1 MSSIDIIASELTRTS
16 LPDAEVRS
24 HFMLPPSPLEL
35 QTLPDR
41 FPPWLAATARAH
53 GVTRLSNGQQ
63 HALDLLF
70 QSQNVVLSAPSGSG
84 RGLVRLLAMYQ
95 SLSADQAGHALFV
108 FAHKPREHRQFQQ
121 ILTWNDGLDPEHQI
135 AIAIYD
141 GDTPTTQRR
150 AMRQHLP
157 QVVLTTPEML
167 HAGILAYHS
176 GWRALFQH
184 LRYVVIPDLH
194 LCAGALLSHLC
205 HLIRRLQRLA
215 VHYGSKPQMLLTSA
229 PLLHAESVSRTLTG
243 QTCHVVDGEPWRPS
257 PQHRIVIHA
266 TRDVISTAS
275 SLLSP
280 LQAAGLPTVVLTHKP
295 EALSDKPPLDNY
307 QDAELRLLRGAETA
321 LVIPMNTAVNA
332 IHPHAYES
340 LICVGIP
347 ESVAH
352 LHSWLDGLGNRPTP
366 SLGILVLKGSTPLER
381 LLLRFPD
388 LLQASAAAHLPISVH
403 NPYLLQHHLLCAASE
418 LSLQASE
425 TYAGIHQLER
435 FLRWMVSQQALM
447 QRMPSRQWV
456 AAEQRPHRRLNLRWF
471 ERPVTLI
478 NRQDSR
484 RLARLDA
491 VQAFRDCMAGGTYQH
506 DDGRLFHVEHVD
518 AERHRIVL
526 QPTPETGLTQGRFH
540 STVAKKRLAAAVIK
554 DTYRMNFGAVD
565 YTETLETVERF
576 DARTH
581 LRQNVYM
588 HAGTHQRQIRTQAA
602 WLQFPQLSAEWQSR
616 SQPALHMVM
625 HTVLAVLPLFLQ
637 TQSHAYRGGL
647 YPFDDDEAGSLQAMV
662 VDSHAGGNGVAA
674 GVFQTAEPILSA
686 ALALLQQCACE
697 QGCSRCAAESCETC
711 TSSKPPSRVAG
722 IALLQQILGRTIT
735 TFDHLN
741 AATDRRARGGP
752 RYVYLSVTTQKASD
766 DVGGWQHKHLLG
778 LALAMTYDV
787 AEDYYSIYTE
797 ETVDQLIDQ
806 LHHAD
811 GIIGFNTRDFDY
823 QILQAYTER
832 PLPSLPTC
840 AMLEDV
846 QQALGYRLS
855 LRHLVHAT
863 LGIDRPDDSL
873 QTVTWYREGRTERLI
888 ELCRRDINL
897 IRDLMRHGATTGT
910 LQYNDRTGTKGSIPV
925 HWTFSET
932 HG

>member
-1 MSSIDIIASELTRTS
+1 MSSIDTIAAELTRTS

-24 HFMLPPSPLEL
+24 HFMLSPSPLDL
-35 QTLPDR
+35 QTWPDR
-41 FPPWLAATARAH
+41 LPPWLAETARAH
-53 GVTRLSNGQQ
+53 GVTQLSNGQK

-70 QSQNVVLSAPSGSG
+70 QGQNVVFSAPSGSG
-84 RGLVRLLAMYQ
+84 RGVVRLLAMWQ
-95 SLSADQAGHALFV
+95 SLSTTQAGHALFV
-108 FAHKPREHRQFQQ
+108 FAHKQREQHQFQQ
-121 ILTWNDGLDPEHQI
+121 FLAWNDGLEPEHQL
-135 AIAIYD
+135 AVAIYD

-184 LRYVVIPDLH
+184 LHYVVIPDLH

-215 VHYGSKPQMLLTSA
+215 VHYGSKPQMLLTST
-229 PLLHAESVSRTLTG
+229 PLIHAESVSRTLTG
-243 QTCHVVDGEPWRPS
+243 QTCQVIHGESWRPS
-257 PQHRIVIHA
+257 PQHRMVIQAKPDVMSA
-266 TRDVISTAS
+266 TRT
-275 SLLSP
+275 LLEP
-280 LQAAGLPTVVLTHKP
+280 LRNANLPTVVL
-295 EALSDKPPLDNY
+295 ADKPDILSGKPPPENV
-307 QDAELRLLRGAETA
+307 QDAELCLLRGEESTLA
-321 LVIPMNTAVNA
+321 IPANTAVNA
-332 IHPHAYES
+332 IRPHAYES
-340 LICVGIP
+340 LICIGIP
-347 ESVAH
+347 DSLTH
-352 LHSWLDGLGNRPTP
+352 LHRWLDSLGNRPTP
-366 SLGILVLKGSTPLER
+366 SLGILVLNGSTPLER

-388 LLQASAAAHLPISVH
+388 LLQTSGATHFPISLH
-403 NPYLLQHHLLCAASE
+403 NPYLLRHHLLCAASE

-447 QRMPSRQWV
+447 QRLPSRQWI
-456 AAEQRPHRRLNLRWF
+456 ATEQRPHRRLNLRWF

-478 NRQDSR
+478 NRRDSR
-484 RLARLDA
+484 RLTRLDA
-491 VQAFRDCMAGGTYQH
+491 VRAFRDCMAGGTYLH
-506 DDGRLFHVEHVD
+506 DDGRLFHVEYVD

-526 QPTPETGLTQGRFH
+526 QPTQDTGLTQGRFH
-540 STVAKKRLAAAVIK
+540 STVAKKRLAAAVINNA
-554 DTYRMNFGAVD
+554 YRMNFGALD
-565 YTETLETVERF
+565 YSETLETVERF

-581 LRQNVYM
+581 VRQNVHM
-588 HAGTHQRQIRTQAA
+588 HAGTHQRQIRTQAT
-602 WLQFPQLSAEWQSR
+602 WLQFPQRSADWHSR
-616 SQPALHMVM
+616 SQPALHMLI
-625 HTVLAVLPLFLQ
+625 HAVLAALPLFLQ
-637 TQSHAYRGGL
+637 TPQHAYQGGL
-647 YPFDDDEAGSLQAMV
+647 YKFDDDEPGPLQAMI

-686 ALALLQQCACE
+686 ALALLQQCDCE
-697 QGCSRCAAESCETC
+697 QGCSRCAAESCATC
-711 TSSKPPSRVAG
+711 NRSQPPSRAAG
-722 IALLQQILGRTIT
+722 IALLQQMLGHTIAT
-735 TFDHLN
+735 VDHLN
-741 AATDRRARGGP
+741 PAAERRTRVGP
-752 RYVYLSVTTQKASD
+752 RYVYLGVTTQKASD

-787 AEDYYSIYTE
+787 VEDCYSIYTE

-823 QILQAYTER
+823 QVLQAYTER

-855 LRHLVHAT
+855 LRHLVQET
-863 LGIDRPDDSL
+863 LGIHRPDDSL
-873 QTVTWYREGRTERLI
+873 QTVTWYREGHTERLI

-897 IRDLMRHGATTGT
+897 IRDLMRHGAIAGT
-910 LQYNDRTGTKGSIPV
+910 LQYSDRTGAKGSIPV

>member
-1 MSSIDIIASELTRTS
+1 MSSIDTIAAELTRIS
-16 LPDAEVRS
+16 LPNAEVRS
-24 HFMLPPSPLEL
+24 HFMLPPSPLDL
-35 QTLPDR
+35 QPLPDR
-41 FPPWLAATARAH
+41 FPPWLTDTACAH
-53 GVTRLSNGQQ
+53 GVTRLSNGQK

-70 QSQNVVLSAPSGSG
+70 QGQNVVFSAPSGSG
-84 RGLVRLLAMYQ
+84 RGLLRLLAMFQ
-95 SLSADQAGHALFV
+95 SLSPAQAGHALFV
-108 FAHKPREHRQFQQ
+108 FAHKQHEHRQFQQ
-121 ILTWNDGLDPEHQI
+121 FLTWNDGLDPEHQL
-135 AIAIYD
+135 AVAIYD

-184 LRYVVIPDLH
+184 LHYVVIPDVH

-215 VHYGSKPQMLLTSA
+215 VHYGSKPQMLLTAA
-229 PLLHAESVSRTLTG
+229 PLIYAESVSRPLTG
-243 QTCHVVDGEPWRPS
+243 QTCHVVNGEPWRPS
-257 PQHRIVIHA
+257 PQHRVVIHA
-266 TRDVISTAS
+266 TQDVISTALA
-275 SLLSP
+275 LLDP
-280 LQAAGLPTVVLTHKP
+280 LQNARLPTVVLANQP
-295 EALSDKPPLDNY
+295 MALSDKPPPENH
-307 QDAELRLLRGAETA
+307 QEAEFRLLCGEETT
-321 LVIPMNTAVNA
+321 LVMPANTAVNA

-347 ESVAH
+347 ESVTH

-366 SLGILVLKGSTPLER
+366 SLGILVLNGSTSLER
-381 LLLRFPD
+381 LFLRFPD
-388 LLQASAAAHLPISVH
+388 LLQVSGAAHFPISLH
-403 NPYLLQHHLLCAASE
+403 NPYLLRHHLLCAASE

-447 QRMPSRQWV
+447 QRLPSRQWI
-456 AAEQRPHRRLNLRWF
+456 ATEQRPHRRLNLRWF

-491 VQAFRDCMAGGTYQH
+491 VRAFRDCMPGGTYPH
-506 DDGRLFHVEHVD
+506 DDGGLFHVEYVD

-526 QPTPETGLTQGRFH
+526 QPTQETGLTQGRFH
-540 STVAKKRLAAAVIK
+540 STVAKKRLAAAVINN
-554 DTYRMNFGAVD
+554 TYRMNFGALD
-565 YTETLETVERF
+565 YTETLESVERF

-581 LRQNVYM
+581 VRQNVHM

-602 WLQFPQLSAEWQSR
+602 WLQFPPRSADWHRR
-616 SQPALHMVM
+616 SQPALHMLM
-625 HTVLAVLPLFLQ
+625 HAVLAVLPLFLQ
-637 TQSHAYRGGL
+637 TQPHAYRGGL
-647 YPFDDDEAGSLQAMV
+647 YKFDDVEPGPLQAMV

-674 GVFQTAEPILSA
+674 GVFQTAVPILSA
-686 ALALLQQCACE
+686 ALALLQQCECE
-697 QGCSRCAAESCETC
+697 QGCNRCAAESCETC
-711 TSSKPPSRVAG
+711 NSSQPPSRAAG
-722 IALLQQILGRTIT
+722 IALLQQMLGRTIT

-741 AATDRRARGGP
+741 PAADRRTRVGP
-752 RYVYLSVTTQKASD
+752 RYIYLGVTTQKASD

-787 AEDYYSIYTE
+787 VEDRYCIYTE

-823 QILQAYTER
+823 QVLQAYTER

-840 AMLEDV
+840 TMLEDV

-855 LRHLVHAT
+855 LRHLVYET

-873 QTVTWYREGRTERLI
+873 QTVTWYREGHTERLI

-897 IRDLMRHGATTGT
+897 IRDLVRHGAVAGI
-910 LQYNDRTGTKGSIPV
+910 LQYSDRTGTKGSIPV